1 MQMNFRK
8 KFKGKYLFLFLLLSL
23 SIENVDSSPW
33 GTPDDALLR
42 HDLQILTDAGLL
54 NIPLNTWPIAWG
66 DVAYNLKTDDP
77 KELSPETLLSLRRIT
92 QRLIEEQ
99 MGGISANA
107 EIKASNNPD
116 RIMTFFDPVNI
127 KSLVASNVTYMSKD
141 LAINLKY
148 EKTDSYSLLD
158 ESHIS
163 LARGNY
169 SMTLGSKKNWW
180 GPGWMGSTVLSTN
193 ARPIKG
199 LSIERNFSD
208 PFQNNFLSILGNWD
222 LAFILGNIKSINQ
235 LPDRRFTALRV
246 GMRPK
251 DNLELG
257 FSKSIIGLSKSE
269 IICEVDS
276 NCEFNKNIDG
286 FVGSNDNYDLNTFDY
301 RVSGSM
307 LDLPYAAYG
316 QISGSSF
323 NKSVGLFGL
332 ESWGNIE
339 ESQKFESYRVF
350 TELSSSTCGIF
361 GGESKYGCAYQDI
374 NYPSAYHN
382 DGSNIGHPLDGDS
395 NALSLGGIL
404 VINDTQLY
412 KSTLSI
418 GKINKGSDKG
428 YLFSQNETN
437 FVNLNLG
444 YQFDLY
450 WYDIPLGSFDVGL
463 GYGVYKDKKNGSS
476 EKEPRAYVS
485 WVNSIDLSQQK
496 ARDYSEYIE
505 LIEVSEELMEVD
517 EELISQAD
525 PVLEDIFQFKSFNE
539 SDLSSI
545 ISLINQTAVDRGDI
559 AFANYM
565 PQFKSTD
572 EIIDQLSKSS
582 NDKSLSD
589 YMASVDETISKR
601 N

>member
-1 MQMNFRK
+1 MPHMKKYWRK
-8 KFKGKYLFLFLLLSL
+8 KIKVKYLFLLLLLCL
-23 SIENVDSSPW
+23 SMKDVEASPW
-33 GTPDDALLR
+33 GTPDDVLLK

-66 DVAYNLKTDDP
+66 DVAYNLRADNP
-77 KELSPETLLSLRRIT
+77 KELSPETLLSLQRIK

-107 EIKASNNPD
+107 EIMVSNNPD
-116 RIMTFFDPVNI
+116 RIMTFFDPVNV
-127 KSLVASNVTYMSKD
+127 KKLAASNVSYMSKN

-148 EKTDSYSLLD
+148 EKTDVYELLD

-180 GPGWMGSTVLSTN
+180 GPGWMGSTVLSTS

-208 PFQNNFLSILGNWD
+208 PSQNRFFSILGNWD
-222 LAFILGNIKSINQ
+222 LAFILGDIKSINQ
-235 LPDRRFTALRV
+235 APDRRFTALRI

-251 DNLELG
+251 DNLEIG
-257 FSKSIIGLSKSE
+257 FSKSALICEKGSGCGLSK
-269 IICEVDS
+269 V
-276 NCEFNKNIDG
+276 IDG
-286 FVGSNDNYDLNTFDY
+286 IIGSDEVYDLNTFDY

-307 LDLPYAAYG
+307 FELPYAAYG
-316 QISGSSF
+316 QISGSTLS
-323 NKSVGLFGL
+323 NSVGLFGL
-332 ESWGNIE
+332 ESWGSIE
-339 ESQKFESYRVF
+339 ESQKFESFRVF

-361 GGESKYGCAYQDI
+361 GGQSKYGCAYQDSK
-374 NYPSAYHN
+374 YPSAYHS
-382 DGSNIGHPLDGDS
+382 GRSNIGLPLDGDS
-395 NALSLGGIL
+395 IALSLGGIL
-404 VINDTQLY
+404 VIDDTQLY
-412 KSTLSI
+412 KSSVAI
-418 GKINKGSDKG
+418 GRINRGSNSG
-428 YLFSQNETN
+428 YLFSQNTMDFMN
-437 FVNLNLG
+437 FNFG

-463 GYGVYKDKKNGSS
+463 GFDVYKDKVAGSS
-476 EKEPRAYVS
+476 EKEPRAYVA
-485 WVNSIDLSQQK
+485 WTNSIDLSQQK
-496 ARDYSEYIE
+496 VRDFSEYIE
-505 LIEVSEELMEVD
+505 LIEVGD
-517 EELISQAD
+517 ELIPQAD
-525 PVLEDIFQFKSFNE
+525 PVAEDIVQFVSFNE
-539 SDLSSI
+539 SELSSI
-545 ISLINQTAVDRGDI
+545 ISLIDQTAVDRGDT

-572 EIIDQLSKSS
+572 EIIDQLSESS

>member
-1 MQMNFRK
+1 MPHMKKYWRK
-8 KFKGKYLFLFLLLSL
+8 NFKGKYLFLFLLLCL
-23 SIENVDSSPW
+23 SIKDVDSSPW
-33 GTPDDALLR
+33 GTPDDVLLK

-66 DVAYNLKTDDP
+66 DVAYNLKADNP
-77 KELSPETLLSLRRIT
+77 EELSPETLLSLQRIK

-107 EIKASNNPD
+107 EIKVSKSPD
-116 RIMTFFDPVNI
+116 RIMTFFDPVNA
-127 KSLVASNVTYMSKD
+127 KKLAASNVSYVSKN

-148 EKTDSYSLLD
+148 EKTDAYELLD

-208 PFQNNFLSILGNWD
+208 PFQNRFLSMIGNWD
-222 LAFILGNIKSINQ
+222 LAFILGDIESINQ
-235 LPDRRFTALRV
+235 APDRRFTALRI

-251 DNLELG
+251 DNLEIG
-257 FSKSIIGLSKSE
+257 FSKSAVICEKGSGCGLSK
-269 IICEVDS
+269 V
-276 NCEFNKNIDG
+276 IDG
-286 FVGSNDNYDLNTFDY
+286 IIGSDEVYDLNTFDY

-307 LDLPYAAYG
+307 FDLPYAAYG
-316 QISGSSF
+316 QISGSTLS
-323 NKSVGLFGL
+323 NSVGLFGL
-332 ESWGNIE
+332 ESWGSIE

-361 GGESKYGCAYQDI
+361 GGQSKYGCAYQDSK
-374 NYPSAYHN
+374 YPSAYHN

-395 NALSLGGIL
+395 IALSLGGIL
-404 VINDTQLY
+404 VIDDTQLF
-412 KSTLSI
+412 KSTLAF
-418 GKINKGSDKG
+418 GRINRGSNSG
-428 YLFSQNETN
+428 YLFSQNETDFIN
-437 FVNLNLG
+437 FNLG

-450 WYDIPLGSFDVGL
+450 WYDVPLGIFDVGL
-463 GYGVYKDKKNGSS
+463 GFDTYKDKKTGSS
-476 EKEPRAYVS
+476 EKEPRIYVS
-485 WVNSIDLSQQK
+485 WVNPIDLSEQK
-496 ARDYSEYIE
+496 ESQYLENITLIKLNEEIISPAEAASESLTQYE
-505 LIEVSEELMEVD
+505 
-517 EELISQAD
+517 
-525 PVLEDIFQFKSFNE
+525 SFNE
-539 SDLSSI
+539 RDLSSI
-545 ISLINQTAVDRGDI
+545 ISLIDQTSIERGDT
-559 AFANYM
+559 AFANYT
-565 PQFKSTD
+565 PQFRSSD
-572 EIIDQLSKSS
+572 EIIDQLSQSS

>member
-1 MQMNFRK
+1 MPHMKKYWRK
-8 KFKGKYLFLFLLLSL
+8 KIKVKYLFLLLLLCL
-23 SIENVDSSPW
+23 SIKDVEASPW
-33 GTPDDALLR
+33 GTPDDVLLK

-66 DVAYNLKTDDP
+66 DVAYNLKADNP
-77 KELSPETLLSLRRIT
+77 KELSPETLLSLQRIK

-107 EIKASNNPD
+107 EIKVSNNPD
-116 RIMTFFDPVNI
+116 RIMTFFDPVNV
-127 KSLVASNVTYMSKD
+127 KKLAASNVSYMSKN

-148 EKTDSYSLLD
+148 EKTDVYELLD

-180 GPGWMGSTVLSTN
+180 GPGWMGSTALSTN

-208 PFQNNFLSILGNWD
+208 PSQNRFFSILGNWD
-222 LAFILGNIKSINQ
+222 LAFILGDIKSINQ
-235 LPDRRFTALRV
+235 APDRRFTALRI

-251 DNLELG
+251 DNLEIG
-257 FSKSIIGLSKSE
+257 FSKSALICEKGSGCGLSK
-269 IICEVDS
+269 V
-276 NCEFNKNIDG
+276 IDG
-286 FVGSNDNYDLNTFDY
+286 IIGSDEVYDLNTFDY

-307 LDLPYAAYG
+307 FELPYAVYG
-316 QISGSSF
+316 QISGSTLS
-323 NKSVGLFGL
+323 NSVGLFGL
-332 ESWGNIE
+332 ESWGSIE
-339 ESQKFESYRVF
+339 ESQKFESFRVF

-361 GGESKYGCAYQDI
+361 GGQSKYGCAYQD
-374 NYPSAYHN
+374 NKYPSAYHN
-382 DGSNIGHPLDGDS
+382 DGSNIGLPLDGDS
-395 NALSLGGIL
+395 IALSLGGIL
-404 VINDTQLY
+404 VIDDTQLY
-412 KSTLSI
+412 KSTVAI
-418 GKINKGSDKG
+418 GRINRGSNSG
-428 YLFSQNETN
+428 YLFSQNAMD
-437 FVNLNLG
+437 FVNVNLG

-463 GYGVYKDKKNGSS
+463 GFDVYKDKVAGSS
-476 EKEPRAYVS
+476 EKEPRAYVA
-485 WVNSIDLSQQK
+485 WTNSIDLSQQK
-496 ARDYSEYIE
+496 VRDFSEYIE
-505 LIEVSEELMEVD
+505 LIEVGDELMP
-517 EELISQAD
+517 QAD
-525 PVLEDIFQFKSFNE
+525 PVAEDIVQFVSFNE
-539 SDLSSI
+539 SELSSI
-545 ISLINQTAVDRGDI
+545 ISLIDQTAVDRGDT

-572 EIIDQLSKSS
+572 EIIDQLSESS

>member
-1 MQMNFRK
+1 MPHMKKYWRK
-8 KFKGKYLFLFLLLSL
+8 NFKGKYLFLFLLLCL
-23 SIENVDSSPW
+23 SIKDVDSSPW
-33 GTPDDALLR
+33 GTPDDALLK

-66 DVAYNLKTDDP
+66 DVAYNLKADNP
-77 KELSPETLLSLRRIT
+77 EELSPETLLSLQRIK

-107 EIKASNNPD
+107 EIKVSKNPD
-116 RIMTFFDPVNI
+116 RIMTFFDPVNV
-127 KSLVASNVTYMSKD
+127 KKLAASNVSYMSKN

-148 EKTDSYSLLD
+148 EKTDAYELLD

-169 SMTLGSKKNWW
+169 SMTLGSKKSWW
-180 GPGWMGSTVLSTN
+180 GPGWMGSTVLSTS

-208 PFQNNFLSILGNWD
+208 PFQNRFLSMIGNWD
-222 LAFILGNIKSINQ
+222 LAFILGDIESINQ
-235 LPDRRFTALRV
+235 APDRRFTALRI

-251 DNLELG
+251 DNLEIG
-257 FSKSIIGLSKSE
+257 FSKSAVICEKGSGCGLSK
-269 IICEVDS
+269 V
-276 NCEFNKNIDG
+276 IDG
-286 FVGSNDNYDLNTFDY
+286 IIGSDEVYDLNTFDY

-307 LDLPYAAYG
+307 FDLPYAAYG
-316 QISGSSF
+316 QISGSTLS
-323 NKSVGLFGL
+323 NSVGLFGL
-332 ESWGNIE
+332 ESWGSIE

-361 GGESKYGCAYQDI
+361 GGQSKYGCAYQDSK
-374 NYPSAYHN
+374 YPSAYHN

-395 NALSLGGIL
+395 IALSLGGIL
-404 VINDTQLY
+404 VIDDTQLY
-412 KSTLSI
+412 KSTLAI
-418 GKINKGSDKG
+418 GRINRGSNSG
-428 YLFSQNETN
+428 YLFSQNATD
-437 FVNLNLG
+437 FVNFNLG

-463 GYGVYKDKKNGSS
+463 GFDVYKDKGAGSS
-476 EKEPRAYVS
+476 EKEPRAYVA
-485 WVNSIDLSQQK
+485 WTNSIDLSQQK
-496 ARDYSEYIE
+496 VRDFSEYIE
-505 LIEVSEELMEVD
+505 LIEVGD
-517 EELISQAD
+517 ELIPQAD
-525 PVLEDIFQFKSFNE
+525 PLVEDIVQFVSFNE
-539 SDLSSI
+539 SELSSI
-545 ISLINQTAVDRGDI
+545 IRLIDQTAVDRGDT

-565 PQFKSTD
+565 PQFKSAD
-572 EIIDQLSKSS
+572 EIIDQLSESS

>member
-1 MQMNFRK
+1 MPHMKKYWRK
-8 KFKGKYLFLFLLLSL
+8 KFKVKYLFLFLLLCL
-23 SIENVDSSPW
+23 SIKDVNSSPW
-33 GTPDDALLR
+33 GTPDDALLK

-66 DVAYNLKTDDP
+66 DVAYNLRADNP
-77 KELSPETLLSLRRIT
+77 KELSPETLLSLQRIK

-107 EIKASNNPD
+107 EIKVSKNPD
-116 RIMTFFDPVNI
+116 RIMTFFDPVNV
-127 KSLVASNVTYMSKD
+127 KKLAASNVSYMSKN

-148 EKTDSYSLLD
+148 EKTGAYELLD

-208 PFQNNFLSILGNWD
+208 PFQNRYLSMLGNWD
-222 LAFILGNIKSINQ
+222 LAFILGDIESINQ
-235 LPDRRFTALRV
+235 APDRRYTALRI

-251 DNLELG
+251 DNLEIG
-257 FSKSIIGLSKSE
+257 FSKSAVICEKGSGCGLSK
-269 IICEVDS
+269 V
-276 NCEFNKNIDG
+276 IDG
-286 FVGSNDNYDLNTFDY
+286 IIGSDEAYDLNTFDY

-307 LDLPYAAYG
+307 FDLPYAAYG
-316 QISGSSF
+316 QISGSTLS
-323 NKSVGLFGL
+323 NSVGLFGL
-332 ESWGNIE
+332 ESWGSIE
-339 ESQKFESYRVF
+339 ESQKFESFRVF

-361 GGESKYGCAYQDI
+361 GGQSKYGCAYQD
-374 NYPSAYHN
+374 NKYPSAYHN
-382 DGSNIGHPLDGDS
+382 DGSNIGLPLDGDS
-395 NALSLGGIL
+395 IALSLGGIL
-404 VINDTQLY
+404 VIDDTQLY
-412 KSTLSI
+412 KSTVAI
-418 GKINKGSDKG
+418 GRINRGSNSE
-428 YLFSQNETN
+428 YLFSQNAMD
-437 FVNLNLG
+437 FVNVNLG

-463 GYGVYKDKKNGSS
+463 GFDVYKDKVAGSS
-476 EKEPRAYVS
+476 EKEPRAYVA
-485 WVNSIDLSQQK
+485 WTNSIDLSQQK
-496 ARDYSEYIE
+496 VRDFSEYIE
-505 LIEVSEELMEVD
+505 LIEISDELMP
-517 EELISQAD
+517 QAD
-525 PVLEDIFQFKSFNE
+525 PVAEDIVQFVSFNE
-539 SDLSSI
+539 SELSSI
-545 ISLINQTAVDRGDI
+545 ISLIDQTAVDRGDT

-572 EIIDQLSKSS
+572 EIIDQLSESS